1 MAHASEIILAHAS
14 LADRF
19 VSLIA
24 GWKDDYATRKAY
36 RQTVKELSEL
46 SDRELNDLGIGRGSI
61 RLIAR
66 MAVYGN

>member
-1 MAHASEIILAHAS
+1 MAHASEIILAHAG

-19 VSLIA
+19 VALLA
-24 GWKDDYATRKAY
+24 RWKDEYIARQAY
-36 RQTVKELSEL
+36 RQTVKELNAL
-46 SDRELNDLGIGRGSI
+46 SDVELNDLGISRGSI